1 MVAEEVEALNLSA
14 ATVDT
19 EDEAEEEEEEEVGG
33 REALAAESL
42 SRRAAEAVSGGF
54 EMCEADSW

>member
-1 MVAEEVEALNLSA
+1 METLDLSA